1 MEKEKTI
8 FPRNTRMICT
18 KEVGDGFSE
27 FRIGRFTVKE
37 DSIIIQNW
45 EKLLKEANL
54 EDHQEMNPKEEVF
67 NSNRSSEEDKMMKNL
82 IGHWLSQGLSHSRLS
97 CEVFQRLNIL
107 FNTTTGPFS
116 AEEDEIVC
124 KYVQENGRKWKELS
138 EMTGRSTSILVFR
151 YDSYLRFHLDKSWK
165 VKSGKYSLEEDKR
178 ILSTVLNHN
187 PRVIEDELV
196 SREVWTD
203 LGSQLGRYPVHIS
216 KHWVDYLHP
225 LLVRYK
231 ANKLDTDYAYPIVD
245 YMLRNNLEYSR
256 DVDWSALAKLLPGT
270 TGPYLSGRY
279 RSFHCSAKRKYD
291 LKTVEVTAGVIRKY
305 LDQRTK
311 NETQKTSCDRN
322 EAFLSYYED
331 IVL

>member
-8 FPRNTRMICT
+8 FPRNTRVIHRR
-18 KEVGDGFSE
+18 EIGDGYSE
-27 FRIGRFTVKE
+27 FKIGRFTVKE

-45 EKLLKEANL
+45 EKLLKQANL
-54 EDHQEMNPKEEVF
+54 EDHQEMNTKEEVF
-67 NSNRSSEEDKMMKNL
+67 NSNRSSEEDEMIKNL
-82 IGHWLSQGLSHSRLS
+82 IGHWLSQGLSHIRLS

-107 FNTTTGPFS
+107 FNKTTGPFS

-124 KYVQENGRKWKELS
+124 KYVQENGRKWKGLS
-138 EMTGRSTSILVFR
+138 EMTGRPISTLVYR
-151 YDSYLRFHLDKSWK
+151 YDSYLQFHLDKSWK

-178 ILSTVLNHN
+178 ILSTILNYN
-187 PRVIEDELV
+187 PRVIEDGLV

-231 ANKLDTDYAYPIVD
+231 ANKLDTDFAYPIVD
-245 YMLRNNLEYSR
+245 YMLRNNFEYSR
-256 DVDWSALAKLLPGT
+256 DVDWSALAKRLPGT
-270 TGPYLSGRY
+270 TGPYLSRHY
-279 RSFHCSAKRKYD
+279 RTFQLSAKRKYD
-291 LKTVEVTAGVIRKY
+291 LKTVEVTAGVTRKY
-305 LDQRTK
+305 LDQRTESEK
-311 NETQKTSCDRN
+311 QKTSYDRN
-322 EAFLSYYED
+322 EAFLSYYDD